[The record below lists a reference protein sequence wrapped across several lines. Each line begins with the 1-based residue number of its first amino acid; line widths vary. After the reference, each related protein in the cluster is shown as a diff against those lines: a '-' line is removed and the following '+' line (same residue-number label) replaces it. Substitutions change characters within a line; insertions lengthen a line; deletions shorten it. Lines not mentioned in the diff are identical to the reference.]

1 LQKKNTGKPVK
12 SKSFILPYVIYPFDI
27 MFSFGE
33 PDDVLFRRLK
43 SMGITEP
50 ELCNISGI
58 TQART
63 VVFNEGASI
72 IRMKHIPKTS
82 EDFGHLQ
89 HEIFHAVYFL
99 FTRIG
104 IKLCDKSDEA
114 FAYTIQYLTEQ
125 VYKRI

>member
-1 LQKKNTGKPVK
+1 MKAKNFT
-12 SKSFILPYVIYPFDI
+12 IPYVIYPFDI

-33 PDDVLFRRLK
+33 SDKALFKKLK
-43 SMGITEP
+43 SLGIGEP
-50 ELCNISGI
+50 SLCEISGI
-58 TQART
+58 TLART
-63 VVFNEGASI
+63 VVFKEGPSI
-72 IRMKHIPKTS
+72 IRMQQAPKTP
-82 EDFGHLQ
+82 FQLGVLQ

-125 VYKRI
+125 VYKRL